1 MSNII
6 TYEVS
11 AEYVKNNSTI
21 DYEAEKKL
29 LTIFNKFDTVERL
42 SNRNAACG

>member
-1 MSNII
+1 MSKII

-29 LTIFNKFDTVERL
+29 YERKKHGKNKKP
-42 SNRNAACG
+42 AK